1 MVLTPVLQV
10 TTTQKPMRKRQL
22 KMLDKSSNSVK
33 VVFADK
39 ANVLRQL
46 KDYAKSIKR
55 THPEVE
61 RLGYFGSYANDT
73 YGPASDVDLL
83 IILGQSC
90 KRFLDRIPDY
100 IPENLTVSC
109 DVFPYTREEIDK
121 RKRDDNLWI
130 RHVLKEVV
138 WL

>member
-1 MVLTPVLQV
+1 
-10 TTTQKPMRKRQL
+10 
-22 KMLDKSSNSVK
+22 MLNKSSNSVR

-55 THPEVE
+55 KHPEVE
-61 RLGYFGSYANDT
+61 RVGFFGSYANNT

-83 IILGQSC
+83 IILQQSS
-90 KRFLDRIPDY
+90 KRFLDRIPDFL
-100 IPENLTVSC
+100 PENLSICC
-109 DVFPYTREEIDK
+109 DVFPYTREEIDRM
-121 RKRDDNLWI
+121 RKESNSWI

-138 WL
+138 WLSINN

>member
-1 MVLTPVLQV
+1 
-10 TTTQKPMRKRQL
+10 
-22 KMLDKSSNSVK
+22 MLDKSSNSVK

-46 KDYAKSIKR
+46 KDYTDSIKR
-55 THPEVE
+55 THTEIE
-61 RLGYFGSYANDT
+61 RVGYFGSYADDT

-83 IILGQSC
+83 IILHSSS

-100 IPENLTVSC
+100 LPDNLSVAC
-109 DVFPYTREEIDK
+109 DCFPYTNKEIEK
-121 RKRDDNLWI
+121 MKRDANPWI
-130 RHVLKEVV
+130 CHVLKEVV

>member
-1 MVLTPVLQV
+1 MP
-10 TTTQKPMRKRQL
+10 R
-22 KMLDKSSNSVK
+22 KSSNSVK

-46 KDYAKSIKR
+46 KDYAEGIKR

-73 YGPASDVDLL
+73 FGPASDVDVL
-83 IILGQSC
+83 IILGQSR

-109 DVFPYTREEIDK
+109 DVFPYTRQEIDK
-121 RKRDDNLWI
+121 MKQQNSPWI
-130 RHVLKEVV
+130 GHVLEEVV

>member
-1 MVLTPVLQV
+1 MPE
-10 TTTQKPMRKRQL
+10 
-22 KMLDKSSNSVK
+22 KSSSFVK

-46 KDYAKSIKR
+46 KDYAKSIKQAN
-55 THPEVE
+55 PEVE

-83 IILGQSC
+83 IILRQSD
-90 KRFLDRIPDY
+90 KRFLDRIPDF
-100 IPENLTVSC
+100 IPDNLSICC
-109 DVFPYTREEIDK
+109 DVFPYTGEEIEKKKQDG
-121 RKRDDNLWI
+121 NPWI
-130 RHVLKEVV
+130 CHILGEIV

>member
-1 MVLTPVLQV
+1 M
-10 TTTQKPMRKRQL
+10 
-22 KMLDKSSNSVK
+22 K

-39 ANVLRQL
+39 ANVLRLL
-46 KDYAKSIKR
+46 KDYVKSIKR

-61 RLGYFGSYANDT
+61 RVGFFGSYANDT

-83 IILGQSC
+83 VILRRSD

-100 IPENLTVSC
+100 IPNNLCVSC
-109 DVFPYTREEIDK
+109 DVFPYTNEEIEK
-121 RKRDDNLWI
+121 MKQERIPWI
-130 RHVLKEVV
+130 RHVLREAV

>member
-1 MVLTPVLQV
+1 
-10 TTTQKPMRKRQL
+10 
-22 KMLDKSSNSVK
+22 MLNKSSNSVK

-46 KDYAKSIKR
+46 EDYVKRIKQ

-61 RLGYFGSYANDT
+61 RVGYFGSYANDT

-83 IILGQSC
+83 IILQQSD
-90 KRFLDRIPDY
+90 KRFLDRIPDFLL
-100 IPENLTVSC
+100 ENLSICC
-109 DVFPYTREEIDK
+109 DVFPYTSEEIEK
-121 RKRDDNLWI
+121 MQIQNNPWI
-130 RHVLKEVV
+130 RHILKETI

>member
-1 MVLTPVLQV
+1 M
-10 TTTQKPMRKRQL
+10 
-22 KMLDKSSNSVK
+22 K

-39 ANVLRQL
+39 ADVLRQL

-61 RLGYFGSYANDT
+61 RVGFFGSYANDT

-83 IILGQSC
+83 IILQESN
-90 KRFLDRIPDY
+90 KRFWDRIPDFLLG
-100 IPENLTVSC
+100 NLSICC
-109 DVFPYTREEIDK
+109 DVFPYTNKEIEK
-121 RKRDDNLWI
+121 MQSQNIPWI

>member
-1 MVLTPVLQV
+1 MPE
-10 TTTQKPMRKRQL
+10 
-22 KMLDKSSNSVK
+22 KSSSSVK

-46 KDYAKSIKR
+46 KDFAKSIKR
-55 THPEVE
+55 ANPEVE

-83 IILGQSC
+83 IILRQSD
-90 KRFLDRIPDY
+90 KRFLDRIPDFLPDNFS
-100 IPENLTVSC
+100 ICC
-109 DVFPYTREEIDK
+109 DVFPYTREEIDRMK
-121 RKRDDNLWI
+121 QDGNPWI
-130 RHVLKEVV
+130 CHVLKEVV

>member
-1 MVLTPVLQV
+1 
-10 TTTQKPMRKRQL
+10 
-22 KMLDKSSNSVK
+22 VK

-46 KDYAKSIKR
+46 KDYARRIEQ

-61 RLGYFGSYANDT
+61 RVGYFGSYANDT

-83 IILGQSC
+83 IILRRSD
-90 KRFLDRIPDY
+90 KRFLDRIPDFF
-100 IPENLTVSC
+100 PKNLSICC
-109 DVFPYTREEIDK
+109 DVFPYTSEELEK
-121 RKRDDNLWI
+121 MQAQNNPWI
-130 RHVLKEVV
+130 CHVLNEVV

>member
-1 MVLTPVLQV
+1 
-10 TTTQKPMRKRQL
+10 
-22 KMLDKSSNSVK
+22 MLEKSSNSVR

-39 ANVLRQL
+39 AKVLRHV
-46 KDYAKSIKR
+46 KDYARDLKSR
-55 THPEVE
+55 PEVE
-61 RLGYFGSYANDT
+61 KVGLFGSYATDS

-83 IILGQSC
+83 IILRTSS

-109 DVFPYTREEIDK
+109 DVFPYTSEEIDK
-121 RKRDDNLWI
+121 MKQDDNPWI
-130 RHVLKEVV
+130 RHVLKEAV

>member
-1 MVLTPVLQV
+1 
-10 TTTQKPMRKRQL
+10 
-22 KMLDKSSNSVK
+22 VK

-39 ANVLRQL
+39 ANVLRLL
-46 KDYAKSIKR
+46 KDYVKNIKR

-61 RLGYFGSYANDT
+61 RVGYFGSYANDT

-83 IILGQSC
+83 VILRRSD

-100 IPENLTVSC
+100 MPDNLCVSC
-109 DVFPYTREEIDK
+109 DVFPYTNEEIEKMKEDG
-121 RKRDDNLWI
+121 NAWI
-130 RHVLKEVV
+130 RHVLREAV